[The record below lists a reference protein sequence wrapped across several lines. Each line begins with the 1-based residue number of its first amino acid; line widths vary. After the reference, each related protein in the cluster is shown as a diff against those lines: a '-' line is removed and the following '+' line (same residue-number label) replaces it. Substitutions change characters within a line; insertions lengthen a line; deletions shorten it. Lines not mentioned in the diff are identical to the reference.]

1 MRDIVIRIEQT
12 IHLEDRDKYGD
23 KSLSFLTEEIARIH
37 TLYYCNEAID
47 WTQAALTIC
56 EKENIVS
63 PCVEVLTSV
72 ASELLT
78 KALQTGAVALLE
90 QQILS

>member
-37 TLYYCNEAID
+37 TLYYCNEAKPWIQ
-47 WTQAALTIC
+47 TALTNS
-56 EKENIVS
+56 EGESRVS
-63 PCVEVLTSV
+63 TIIRLTTEG
-72 ASELLT
+72 ARILLT
-78 KALQTGAVALLE
+78 KALRMEALRD
-90 QQILS
+90 